1 MTEQEKLPENQAQAA
16 KAAKTDKPAKAA
28 KKKPG
33 FFAKIA
39 RWFREMKSE
48 LKKVQWP
55 TWKQTWNNTLTV
67 IVCVILVGVFLWVFD
82 LVARL
87 IIDALLALAGKG

>member
-1 MTEQEKLPENQAQAA
+1 MSEQEKLPEAKAE
-16 KAAKTDKPAKAA
+16 KAAKSA

-33 FFAKIA
+33 FFGKIA
-39 RWFREMKSE
+39 RWFREMNSE

-67 IVCVILVGVFLWVFD
+67 IVCVILVGIFLWVFD
-82 LVARL
+82 LLARE

>member
-1 MTEQEKLPENQAQAA
+1 MSEQEKLPENQTQETKAA
-16 KAAKTDKPAKAA
+16 KADKPAK

-33 FFAKIA
+33 FFARVA

-55 TWKQTWNNTLTV
+55 TWKQTWNNTVTV
-67 IVCVILVGVFLWVFD
+67 IICVILVGIFIWAFD
-82 LVARL
+82 WLARL
-87 IIDALLALAGKG
+87 IVQALLALAGKA

>member
-1 MTEQEKLPENQAQAA
+1 MSEQEKQMDTNKES
-16 KAAKTDKPAKAA
+16 KAKAA
-28 KKKPG
+28 KKKDKPG
-33 FFAKIA
+33 IFARIA

-67 IVCVILVGVFLWVFD
+67 IVCVILIGIFIWIFDWAARWVI
-82 LVARL
+82 A
-87 IIDALLALAGKG
+87 ALLELVKG